1 MNTVMNRRL
10 IFNYNLA
17 TSFYHFS
24 IVFLTQ
30 YSLFLSYLF
39 FIFVTLGSFLNS
51 FCNREYVFLFYEI
64 KTYIIKS
71 NNSTKR

>member
-1 MNTVMNRRL
+1 MNTFMNRRL

-17 TSFYHFS
+17 MSFYHFS

-51 FCNREYVFLFYEI
+51 FCNVFLFYEI
-64 KTYIIKS
+64 KTYIIQS